1 MDDWTSKRKVKYFSL
16 LFSLVVDNID
26 WVCPVAEKTV
36 LTVFLFFFF
45 HIWIYEKEW
54 IVMRSVIDLFFFN
67 WTNWIK
73 LHWYLLWCHFF
84 CLFIYFLKKI
94 RQPDFIQLP
103 LSPFCPK
110 YAQTVMDDFSWSQ
123 QWYKTQI
130 VSDPFSQ
137 EIWLLNEWNP
147 SLASCCYW

>member
-1 MDDWTSKRKVKYFSL
+1 MNCY
-16 LFSLVVDNID
+16 
-26 WVCPVAEKTV
+26 EKCDR
-36 LTVFLFFFF
+36 FFFF
-45 HIWIYEKEW
+45 LTELIELNSIDIYCD
-54 IVMRSVIDLFFFN
+54 VI
-67 WTNWIK
+67 
-73 LHWYLLWCHFF
+73 FF

-137 EIWLLNEWNP
+137 EI
-147 SLASCCYW
+147 

>member
-1 MDDWTSKRKVKYFSL
+1 
-16 LFSLVVDNID
+16 
-26 WVCPVAEKTV
+26 
-36 LTVFLFFFF
+36 
-45 HIWIYEKEW
+45 
-54 IVMRSVIDLFFFN
+54 MRSVIDFFFFLTELIELN
-67 WTNWIK
+67 SIDI
-73 LHWYLLWCHFF
+73 YCDVIFF

-137 EIWLLNEWNP
+137 EI
-147 SLASCCYW
+147 

>member
-1 MDDWTSKRKVKYFSL
+1 
-16 LFSLVVDNID
+16 
-26 WVCPVAEKTV
+26 
-36 LTVFLFFFF
+36 
-45 HIWIYEKEW
+45 
-54 IVMRSVIDLFFFN
+54 MRSVIDFFF
-67 WTNWIK
+67 
-73 LHWYLLWCHFF
+73 FF
-84 CLFIYFLKKI
+84 LTELIELNSIDIYCDVIFFVYLFIYFLKKI

-137 EIWLLNEWNP
+137 EI
-147 SLASCCYW
+147 